1 MRYCE
6 SPFFYHR
13 RKTREVV
20 IGDPARGGV
29 IIGGGHPVVKQSM
42 LTCDTMDTAE
52 SVKQTLDLVAVGCQL
67 VRITAP
73 TVKDAA
79 NLQNIVAELH
89 KRGCFVPIVA
99 DIHFK
104 PEAAMEAVKWVEV
117 VRVNPGNYADSKK
130 FATKEYTD
138 EQYTAE
144 LKRIEEKFT
153 PLVLECIR
161 LKRCLRIGTNHGSL
175 SDRIMNRYGDTPL
188 GMVES
193 ALEFARICRQHNFH
207 NFKFSLKSSNPKVMI
222 ECYRLLVA
230 RLEQEGSDWNYP
242 IHLGVTEAGEGED
255 GRIKSAIG
263 IGSLLCD
270 GLGDT
275 IRVSLTEDSPLEIE
289 VCTDLLAQIPQ
300 LTLSEGRVP
309 RAPNSNGEIS
319 LGLAE
324 PAPPNSFPF
333 DPFHFERRSTP
344 EIELAGGVK
353 CGGEQLIRVVVTRAT
368 WDKVAPKIR
377 PKDDVKPEAVY
388 EDLNIAEIDPTKNF
402 NINCET
408 QLVTVKDGVDLPA
421 ITAFRL
427 LALKLKQLGR
437 NNPILLKDCLGFG
450 SRRRESAQNSPA
462 KGSAPIDIGGYEV
475 LEPKIALLR
484 ASVIIG
490 SLLADGIGD
499 AILIRGE
506 AGAGQSLRLA
516 YNLLQAAGCRS
527 FKTDYVA
534 CPSCG
539 RTLFN
544 LQTVT
549 ARIKSRTKHL
559 KGVKIAIM
567 GCIVNGPG
575 EMADADFGYV
585 GGAPGKINL
594 YVGKTPIKF
603 NIPEVEA
610 VDRLVDLIKEHNKWV
625 EPESPV

>member
-6 SPFFYHR
+6 SPYFYQR
-13 RKTREVV
+13 RQTREII
-20 IGDPARGGV
+20 IGDPKNGGV
-29 IIGGGHPVVKQSM
+29 IMGGNHPVVKQSM
-42 LTCDTMDTAE
+42 LTCDTMDTAL
-52 SVKQTLDLVAVGCQL
+52 SVKQTLELVAVGCQI

-79 NLQNIVAELH
+79 NLQNIVAELR
-89 KRGCFVPIVA
+89 KQGCNVPIVA

-104 PEAAMEAVKWVEV
+104 PDAAMEAVKWVEV
-117 VRVNPGNYADSKK
+117 VRVNPGNYADTKK
-130 FATKEYTD
+130 FAIKEYND
-138 EQYTAE
+138 EQYAAE
-144 LKRIEEKFT
+144 LARIEEKFA
-153 PLVLECIR
+153 PLVIEAKK
-161 LKRCLRIGTNHGSL
+161 LKRCIRIGTNHGSL
-175 SDRIMNRYGDTPL
+175 SDRIMNRFGDTPL

-193 ALEFARICRQHNFH
+193 ALEFAHIARKHDFH
-207 NFKFSLKSSNPKVMI
+207 NFKFSMKSSNPKVMI

-230 RLEQEGSDWNYP
+230 RLNALGADWNYP

-275 IRVSLTEDSPLEIE
+275 IRVSLTEDSPREIE
-289 VCTDLLAQIPQ
+289 VCTDLLAQIP
-300 LTLSEGRVP
+300 LLANSKVKISETG
-309 RAPNSNGEIS
+309 
-319 LGLAE
+319 
-324 PAPPNSFPF
+324 FPF
-333 DPFHFERRSTP
+333 DPFHFEKRETP
-344 EIELAGGVK
+344 EIELNENTK

-368 WDKVAPKIR
+368 FDKVAPKIR
-377 PKDDVKPEAVY
+377 PKDDVKPEAIY
-388 EDLNIAEIDPTKNF
+388 EDLNIFEIDPTQDF
-402 NINCET
+402 EINCET
-408 QLVTVKDGVDLPA
+408 QLVTVRDGVNLPA

-427 LALKLKQLGR
+427 LAAKLKALGR
-437 NNPILLKDCLGFG
+437 NNPILLKDCINF
-450 SRRRESAQNSPA
+450 EPV
-462 KGSAPIDIGGYEV
+462 P

-484 ASVIIG
+484 ASVVIG

-499 AILIRGE
+499 AILVRGE
-506 AGAGQSLRLA
+506 AGGGQSLRRA
-516 YNLLQAAGCRS
+516 YNILQAAGCRS

-549 ARIKSRTKHL
+549 ARIKARTEHL

-585 GGAPGKINL
+585 GGAPNKINL

-603 NIPEVEA
+603 NIPEADAVE
-610 VDRLVDLIKEHNKWV
+610 RLVDLIKEHNKWV
-625 EPESPV
+625 EPELK

>member
-6 SPFFYHR
+6 SPFVYKR

-20 IGDPARGGV
+20 VGDPARGGV
-29 IIGGGHPVVKQSM
+29 IIGGDHPVVVQSM

-52 SVKQTLDLVAVGCQL
+52 CVKQTLDLVAVGCQL

-79 NLQNIVAELH
+79 NLQHIVAELRA
-89 KRGCFVPIVA
+89 RGCLVPIVA

-104 PEAAMEAVKWVEV
+104 PEAALEAARWVEV
-117 VRVNPGNYADSKK
+117 VRINPGNYADSKK
-130 FATKEYTD
+130 FLVKEYTD
-138 EQYTAE
+138 AQYAAE
-144 LKRIEEKFT
+144 LARIEEKFT
-153 PLVLECIR
+153 PLVKLCAE
-161 LKRCLRIGTNHGSL
+161 LKRAIRIGTNHGSL
-175 SDRIMNRYGDTPL
+175 SDRIMNRFGDSPL

-193 ALEFARICRQHNFH
+193 ALEFARIARKQDFH
-207 NFKFSLKSSNPKVMI
+207 NFKFSMKSSNPKVMI

-230 RLEQEGSDWNYP
+230 RLEQEGPDWNYP

-275 IRVSLTEDSPLEIE
+275 IRVSLTEDSPHEIE
-289 VCTDLLAQIPQ
+289 VCRDLLAQISV
-300 LTLSEGRVP
+300 LSSP
-309 RAPNSNGEIS
+309 KSNNASG
-319 LGLAE
+319 
-324 PAPPNSFPF
+324 PMPF
-333 DPFHFERRSTP
+333 DPFTYSRRSTP
-344 EIELAGGVK
+344 ELELADGVK
-353 CGGEQLIRVVVTRAT
+353 CGAEQTVRVVVTRAT
-368 WDKVAPKIR
+368 WDEVAPKLS
-377 PKDDVKPEAVY
+377 PKADVKPEAIY
-388 EDLNIAEIDPTKNF
+388 EDLNVQEIDPSREF
-402 NINCET
+402 SIACDT
-408 QLVTVKDGVDLPA
+408 QVVTVADGVHLPA

-427 LALKLKQLGR
+427 LTANLKRLGR
-437 NNPILLKDCLGFG
+437 QNPILLKDCLLF
-450 SRRRESAQNSPA
+450 ESQP
-462 KGSAPIDIGGYEV
+462 
-475 LEPKIALLR
+475 LEPKVALLR
-484 ASVIIG
+484 ASVVIG

-506 AGAGQSLRLA
+506 SGAGQSLRLA
-516 YNLLQAAGCRS
+516 YNILQAAGCRS

-549 ARIKSRTKHL
+549 ARIKNRTEHL

-603 NIPEVEA
+603 NIPEAEA
-610 VDRLVDLIKEHNKWV
+610 VDRLVDLIKEHGKWM
-625 EPESPV
+625 EPEANEVLAH